1 MKLKYGASEGALQLE
16 NSRVHLSTIKAMFG
30 LSNVGVDGAATP
42 ADDRGFTFVTYLSEV
57 HSSYLGFLLQVCPTP
72 VIA

>member
-1 MKLKYGASEGALQLE
+1 
-16 NSRVHLSTIKAMFG
+16 MFG
-30 LSNVGVDGAATP
+30 LSSVDVDGAAVIT
-42 ADDRGFTFVTYLSEV
+42 DDRGFTFVTYLSEV